1 MTVTARIR
9 PLEREDLPAVASL
22 VARRFPD
29 APPLPDPE
37 GFFSAV
43 LLDHPWADPEIPSLV
58 AVDPSG
64 SVVGFIGAHV
74 RRLRAGPRELR
85 AAGCSHLAVE
95 EQAAGGA
102 AGALLLGRFMAGP
115 QDLSFSDTAIG
126 LVERMWKAFGGRLDP
141 VRSLAWMAVLR
152 PRPWAA
158 RIARRRVQPSGDGWM
173 LVPVRTVPLA
183 TAEFDDDGAG
193 LASAPLAPADAAAV
207 ELGLDLAVDYDEAW
221 LGWAL
226 PRLRRPVAR
235 VVRRGSA
242 LAGWYVMTVSGD
254 GAGRVLEIAARPRQ
268 ADAVVGRLF
277 ADARAAGC
285 VVLGG
290 RVEPHLVEPLRRR
303 GCSLGFGDRFMAH
316 ARETE
321 LLDALAGERS
331 LLSRLSGE
339 FW

>member
-9 PLEREDLPAVASL
+9 ALERDDLPAVANL

-29 APPLPDPE
+29 APPLPDPV
-37 GFFSAV
+37 GFFAAV

-64 SVVGFIGAHV
+64 HVVGFIGSHV
-74 RRLRAGPRELR
+74 RRLRAGGSELR
-85 AAGCSHLAVE
+85 AAACSHLAVE
-95 EQAAGGA
+95 EKAAGGA

-141 VRSLAWMAVLR
+141 VRSLAWMAVLQ
-152 PRPWAA
+152 PRSWAA
-158 RIARRRVQPSGDGWM
+158 RLARRRVQHAPDGWM
-173 LVPVRTVPLA
+173 LAPVRALPLA
-183 TAEFDDDGAG
+183 AAGADDDGAG
-193 LASAPLAPADAAAV
+193 LVSSSLTPADASTV

-226 PRLRRPVAR
+226 PRLRQPFLR

-242 LAGWYVMTVSGD
+242 LAGWYVMTISGD
-254 GAGRVLEIAARPRQ
+254 RAGRVLEIAARPRQ

-285 VVLGG
+285 VVVGG
-290 RVEPHLVEPLRRR
+290 RVEPHLVEALRRR
-303 GCSLGFGDRFMAH
+303 GCALGFGDRFMAH
-316 ARETE
+316 ARDPA

-331 LLSRLSGE
+331 LLSRLAGE